1 MIGRV
6 RRRLKRLIELSATTG
21 ASPTQPIITAP
32 VQPGPSQEIVQLQEE
47 LAAVKAENDTVYAM
61 LYALAHDNDQPAT
74 FATRSTVDAFSH
86 QWANLQE
93 GAFMLSD
100 PWFRENVDDIIS
112 RQELQ
117 IDRSW
122 FPGKRVLDAG
132 CGGGRWSY
140 GLAKLGCEVTAVDVN
155 ASAIAATRN
164 ALDSL
169 SAKGTFVHS
178 EIEEVGAKL
187 PAESFDLVW
196 SWGVLHHCKSF
207 NRALAGAAGLVKP
220 GGMLHLYLYGRET
233 VPLADD
239 VQIFKQRMR
248 YNFLPT
254 QEKRTEFLE
263 KMAAGHGLDVHHVHD
278 IYAPLINRRFTVAE
292 IGEML
297 RPLGFT
303 QFEQTIVHK
312 EIWLRAIKG
321 DATAELASKI
331 LPKVAAPY
339 WFERDQA

>member
-1 MIGRV
+1 MSILERIN
-6 RRRLKRLIELSATTG
+6 RRIRRLIELS
-21 ASPTQPIITAP
+21 
-32 VQPGPSQEIVQLQEE
+32 GPAKPDLTPQLQEQI
-47 LAAVKAENDTVYAM
+47 AALKAENDTVYAM
-61 LYALAHDNDQPAT
+61 LYALAHDNDQPAA
-74 FATRSTVDAFSH
+74 FATRSTVDAFGH

-100 PWFRENVDDIIS
+100 PWFKQNVDDIIS

-122 FPGKRVLDAG
+122 FAGKRVLDAG

-155 ASAIAATRN
+155 TSAIEATRK
-164 ALDSL
+164 ALESL
-169 SAKGTFVHS
+169 GAQGSFVHS
-178 EIEEVGAKL
+178 EIEEVGRIL

-207 NRALAGAAGLVKP
+207 NRALAAAAGLVKP
-220 GGMLHLYLYGRET
+220 GGVLHLYLYGRET
-233 VPLADD
+233 IPLADD

-254 QEKRTEFLE
+254 SDARMAFLE

-278 IYAPLINRRFTVAE
+278 IYAPLINRRFTFAE
-292 IGEML
+292 VSDML
-297 RPLGFT
+297 HPLGFT
-303 QFEQTIVHK
+303 DFEQTIAHK
-312 EIWLRAIKG
+312 EVWLRAIKG
-321 DATAELASKI
+321 DASPELAGKF